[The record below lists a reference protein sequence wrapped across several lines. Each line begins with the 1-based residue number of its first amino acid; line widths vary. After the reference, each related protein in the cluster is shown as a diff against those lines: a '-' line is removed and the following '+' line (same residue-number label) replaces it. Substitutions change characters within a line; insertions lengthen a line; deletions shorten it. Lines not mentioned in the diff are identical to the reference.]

1 MMAPAIIIAIGMG
14 TTAPKRQ
21 ESPEENLGAFGS
33 HLEGSVLQ
41 DRMHEGLGTKAE
53 APNVSIYEITNDPTV
68 TSVPVEAIDQLAADR
83 LHVFMRINGAESST
97 IRGIH
102 YWNSLGLVVG
112 EAIFGLPE
120 QARHKA
126 EAVFVS

>member
-1 MMAPAIIIAIGMG
+1 MFRTSQGRCFR
-14 TTAPKRQ
+14 TEYTK
-21 ESPEENLGAFGS
+21 
-33 HLEGSVLQ
+33 
-41 DRMHEGLGTKAE
+41 GLGTKAE
-53 APNVSIYEITNDPTV
+53 APNVSIYEITDDPTV
-68 TSVPVEAIDQLAADR
+68 TSVPVEAIDQLAADG
-83 LHVFMRINGAESST
+83 LHVFMRIKGADSIT

-126 EAVFVS
+126 DAVFVS